1 MPVKVRDILAKK
13 AQEVASVSQDATVA
27 EAAHLMNQRRI
38 GALVVTSGPRVVG
51 IFTERD
57 ILCRVV
63 AEHRDAAQ
71 TRVHEVMTA
80 PVACC
85 QSDTE
90 LEECRAVMTT
100 RRMRHLPVVDDN
112 RLVGMLSIGDIMA
125 HEAAAQQETIKYLN
139 EYLYGPTR

>member
-13 AQEVASVSQDATVA
+13 AHEVASIGHDATVA
-27 EAAHLMNQRRI
+27 EAAELMNQRQI
-38 GALVVTSGPRVVG
+38 GALVVTNGPRVVG

-63 AEHRDAAQ
+63 AERRDPAQ
-71 TRVHEVMTA
+71 IRVHEVMTA

-85 QSDTE
+85 QSDSN
-90 LEECRAVMTT
+90 LDECRTAMTT
-100 RRMRHLPVVDDN
+100 ERMRHLPVVDDN
-112 RLVGMLSIGDIMA
+112 RLVGMISIGDIMA
-125 HEAAAQQETIKYLN
+125 HEVAAQQETIKHLN

>member
-63 AEHRDAAQ
+63 AER
-71 TRVHEVMTA
+71 
-80 PVACC
+80 
-85 QSDTE
+85 
-90 LEECRAVMTT
+90 RAVMTT

-125 HEAAAQQETIKYLN
+125 QQVAAQQETIKYLN